1 MVKGLF
7 STLPIL
13 TDAPCVMIQDAHR
26 TQGESATERSVAK
39 EQRFWEVDA
48 ARGVAVVMMVVY
60 HLAYDLDNLGGYD
73 IESTSGFWSQFADAT
88 ASAFLFLVGISLAI
102 SYSRAGARR
111 GLFGKYLRRGLRIFA
126 YGMAL
131 TIVFLAL
138 QMGIVVFGI
147 LQLIGVSII
156 LAYPLL
162 KRRFANLILG
172 VSLIAVGWYM
182 RSRGVSS
189 ESPWLLPLG
198 VVPENLPM
206 PDYRPLLPWFGVVL
220 LGLFA
225 GNVLYGGGKRPAD
238 VPREAP
244 LVAKPL
250 VPLGR
255 NSLLIYLVHQPML
268 IALLLALGVIETRT
282 L

>member
-1 MVKGLF
+1 
-7 STLPIL
+7 
-13 TDAPCVMIQDAHR
+13 
-26 TQGESATERSVAK
+26 
-39 EQRFWEVDA
+39 
-48 ARGVAVVMMVVY
+48 MMVVY
-60 HLAYDLDNLGGYD
+60 HLTYDLDTFGGYG
-73 IESTSGFWSQFADAT
+73 IESTSGFWARFADAT

-102 SYSRAGARR
+102 SYSRAGGGL
-111 GLFGKYLRRGLRIFA
+111 GLFGKYLRRGLRILA

-138 QMGIVVFGI
+138 GLGVVAFGI
-147 LQLIGVSII
+147 LHLIGVSII

-162 KRRFANLILG
+162 KYRFANLFLGLG
-172 VSLIAVGWYM
+172 VIALGWYM
-182 RSRGVSS
+182 RARDVSS
-189 ESPWLLPLG
+189 ESPWLLPIG
-198 VVPENLPM
+198 VVPENVAM

-244 LVAKPL
+244 AVARPL

-255 NSLLIYLVHQPML
+255 NSLFIYLIHQPIL
-268 IALLLALGVIETRT
+268 VALLAALGVIEIAGI
-282 L
+282 